1 LNAWRA
7 NGLKIC
13 IWLNSTL
20 RQHLT
25 TTKTKQARRLIIM
38 LEFSWPLV
46 FLALPLPLLVYWLMP
61 RAPRQDA
68 ALRIPFYRQL
78 VQLHTDTNR
87 HYNKSVLMLICC
99 SLIWILVVIAGSRP
113 QWVGDPVQIPTTGR
127 DMMLTLDMS
136 GSMEARDMFLNN
148 TQLSRFQVMK
158 AVISDFVEKREGDRL
173 GLALFAAHAYI
184 LTPMTYDLG
193 TVQRLVEELEI
204 GMIDESATAIG
215 DAVGISVKHLR
226 QQPENRRIMI
236 LLTDGINNA
245 GELTPVQAA
254 QLARTEGITMHVVGI
269 ASDQFAQR
277 SMFGNRPG
285 ALISEIDDATMTQIA
300 QMTGGRYFR
309 ARTLEDMVEIYDELD
324 QMEPI
329 EQDEQTYR
337 PITLLFHWPLGAAL
351 LLSFLLALLALPAA
365 TRIPAA
371 SRQTTPTKAPASGEI
386 V

>member
-1 LNAWRA
+1 
-7 NGLKIC
+7 
-13 IWLNSTL
+13 
-20 RQHLT
+20 
-25 TTKTKQARRLIIM
+25 M
-38 LEFSWPLV
+38 LEFSWPFV

-78 VQLHTDTNR
+78 LQLHTDASR
-87 HYNKSVLMLICC
+87 HYNKSVLMLILC
-99 SLIWILVVIAGSRP
+99 SLIWLLVVTAGSRP
-113 QWVGDPVQIPTTGR
+113 QWVGEPVQIPTTGR

-158 AVISDFVEKREGDRL
+158 AVISDFVEKRQGDRL

-215 DAVGISVKHLR
+215 DAIGISVKHLR
-226 QQPENRRIMI
+226 TQPQNRRIMI

-269 ASDQFAQR
+269 AS
-277 SMFGNRPG
+277 MFGNRPG

-300 QMTGGRYFR
+300 EMTGGRYFR
-309 ARTLEDMVEIYDELD
+309 ARTLEDMVAIYDELD

-337 PITLLFHWPLGAAL
+337 PITQLFHWPLGIAL
-351 LLSFLLALLALPAA
+351 LLSFLLAIMALPAA
-365 TRIPAA
+365 SRAA
-371 SRQTTPTKAPASGEI
+371 AVSRATVQDRPGVQTGAQGESA
-386 V
+386 

>member
-1 LNAWRA
+1 
-7 NGLKIC
+7 
-13 IWLNSTL
+13 
-20 RQHLT
+20 
-25 TTKTKQARRLIIM
+25 M
-38 LEFSWPLV
+38 LEFSWPWI

-68 ALRIPFYRQL
+68 ALRIPFYHQL
-78 VQLHTDTNR
+78 LKLQTDNTR
-87 HYNKSVLMLICC
+87 HYNKSVVMLILC
-99 SLIWILVVIAGSRP
+99 SVLWVLLVIAGSRP
-113 QWVGDPVQIPTTGR
+113 QWVGEPVQIPTTGR

-158 AVISDFVEKREGDRL
+158 AVISDFVEKRRGDRL
-173 GLALFAAHAYI
+173 GLSLFAAHAYV

-215 DAVGISVKHLR
+215 DAIGLSVKHLR
-226 QQPENRRIMI
+226 TQPENRRIMI

-245 GELTPVQAA
+245 GELTPFQAA
-254 QLARTEGITMHVVGI
+254 QLARTEGIIMHVVGI

-285 ALISEIDDATMTQIA
+285 ALISEIDDAAMTEA
-300 QMTGGRYFR
+300 AEMTGGRYFR
-309 ARTLEDMVEIYDELD
+309 ARTLEDMVAIYEELD

-337 PITLLFHWPLGAAL
+337 PINQLFHWPLGLAL
-351 LLSFLLALLALPAA
+351 LLSFIMALMALPAA
-365 TRIPAA
+365 SRAGAISRATLARNTAA
-371 SRQTTPTKAPASGEI
+371 NRSQGESA
-386 V
+386 

>member
-1 LNAWRA
+1 
-7 NGLKIC
+7 
-13 IWLNSTL
+13 
-20 RQHLT
+20 
-25 TTKTKQARRLIIM
+25 M

-46 FLALPLPLLVYWLMP
+46 FLALPLPLLIYWLMP

-68 ALRIPFYRQL
+68 ALRVPFYSQL
-78 VQLHTDTNR
+78 RKLETDSSR
-87 HYNKSVLMLICC
+87 HYSQSLLRLIACGAIWLM
-99 SLIWILVVIAGSRP
+99 VVTAGAKP
-113 QWVGDPVQIPTTGR
+113 QWIGEPMQIPTTGR

-158 AVISDFVEKREGDRL
+158 AVISDFVEKRRGDRL
-173 GLALFAAHAYI
+173 GLSLFAAHAYI

-215 DAVGISVKHLR
+215 DAIGISVKHLR
-226 QQPENRRIMI
+226 THPENRRIMI

-277 SMFGNRPG
+277 SMFGSRPG
-285 ALISEIDDATMTQIA
+285 ALISEIDDATMAEIA
-300 QMTGGRYFR
+300 EMTGGRYFR
-309 ARTLEDMVEIYDELD
+309 ARTLEDMVDIYAELD
-324 QMEPI
+324 AMEPI

-337 PITLLFHWPLGAAL
+337 PVTQLFHWPLGTAL
-351 LLSFLLALLALPAA
+351 LLSFLLAMLALPGSSLARRA
-365 TRIPAA
+365 GSP
-371 SRQTTPTKAPASGEI
+371 SGETA
-386 V
+386 

>member
-1 LNAWRA
+1 
-7 NGLKIC
+7 
-13 IWLNSTL
+13 
-20 RQHLT
+20 
-25 TTKTKQARRLIIM
+25 M

-46 FLALPLPLLVYWLMP
+46 FFALPLPLLVYWLMP

-78 VQLHTDTNR
+78 VQLHSDSNR
-87 HYNKSVLMLICC
+87 HYNKSVLMLLCC
-99 SLIWILVVIAGSRP
+99 SLIWILVVTAGSRP

-127 DMMLTLDMS
+127 DMMLTLDLS

-158 AVISDFVEKREGDRL
+158 AVISDFIEKREGDRL

-215 DAVGISVKHLR
+215 DSIGISVKHLR

-300 QMTGGRYFR
+300 EMTGGRYFR
-309 ARTLEDMVEIYDELD
+309 ARTLEDMVAIYDELD

-351 LLSFLLALLALPAA
+351 LLSFLLAMLALPAA
-365 TRIPAA
+365 ARVSAVNRSAVQAA
-371 SRQTTPTKAPASGEI
+371 PSASGEI